1 MSRLEQLQ
9 EALSHTIK
17 LTKSEGFKAYSKEEQ
32 EFFRGYIKELDEE
45 IIAEY
50 EALDFIRRRDREKDH
65 ANDRISFR

>member
-17 LTKSEGFKAYSKEEQ
+17 LTKSEGFKVYSKEEQ
-32 EFFRGYIKELDEE
+32 EFFKAYIKELDEE

-50 EALDFIRRRDREKDH
+50 EALDFIRRRDREKEH
-65 ANDRISFR
+65 AAT